1 MKKNFTSIISICLV
15 VVMAIALVFSVY
27 GNYTARKELEALQA
41 TLDSYTIS
49 AAPEGTENVTEPVA
63 PEDVTVVAYA
73 NPVIGHDADGFNATG
88 SIRLTN
94 ENGTA
99 IVVVPANMKVTD
111 YDSAGNVVHLNNG
124 AIKIRLTDTFT
135 SANIHRFMDESTGKT
150 YLSAEKFISE
160 GMVLSIVAESTEE
173 TQNANMDT
181 IKAIINSVAIDNGTT
196 EAELLNYAVDANKWN
211 HLVIADEYVI
221 FANETN
227 TICVSPFDA
236 ETTGAGFDNELEIE
250 DLTFVYSSI
259 VDEETNLR
267 PYLVTIGDTQYK
279 VLATDNETLMDFFD
293 ITDVEEAVEETV
305 PETEATETGV
315 G

>member
-1 MKKNFTSIISICLV
+1 MKKNLTSIISICLV
-15 VVMAIALVFSVY
+15 IVMAVCLGFSIHSNYKTCQELDAL
-27 GNYTARKELEALQA
+27 KA
-41 TLDSYTIS
+41 TLDSINIS
-49 AAPEGTENVTEPVA
+49 ETTPTDVNEDTEPTV
-63 PEDVTVVAYA
+63 PKNVTVVAYA
-73 NPVIGHDADGFNATG
+73 NPVIGHDENGFYATG

-99 IVVVPANMKVTD
+99 IIVVPSSMKVTD
-111 YDSAGNVVHLNNG
+111 YDSESNVVHLNNG

-135 SANIHRFMDESTGKT
+135 SADIHRFTDESTGKT
-150 YLSAEKFISE
+150 YLSAEKFVSE

-173 TQNANMDT
+173 TQTANMDIMT
-181 IKAIINSVAIDNGTT
+181 SIINSVAIDNGTT

-211 HLVIADEYVI
+211 HLVIANDYVI
-221 FANETN
+221 FEHDEN
-227 TICVSPFDA
+227 TICVSTFDD

-250 DLTFVYSSI
+250 DLTFVYSDI

-279 VLATDNETLMDFFD
+279 ILVTDNDMLMDFYT
-293 ITDVEEAVEETV
+293 IGEEPVEETV
-305 PETEATETGV
+305 PETSEEGI